1 MFSMHFSLMSRS
13 QTSPDVDLWDEPKQ
27 KHIHGPL
34 DRPCFM
40 KNLTLYISPL
50 DLLTSNLTDA
60 GVLQEPAAGVR
71 RLANRERWVGVGV
84 GQAAV

>member
-1 MFSMHFSLMSRS
+1 MFSMHLSLMSRS

-50 DLLTSNLTDA
+50 DLLASNLTDA
-60 GVLQEPAAGVR
+60 GDSGKVG
-71 RLANRERWVGVGV
+71 WGWGGVGVGV